1 MACQGVIVPVL
12 PEFARSFG
20 VRTAIIGIAVSAFGI
35 GRLVVNVPL
44 GMVADRYGRR
54 VVLIGGPLVTSA
66 AMLGCAFSPNIGVFL
81 FWRVVT
87 GVGSAM
93 YMTGAQIYLADI
105 STPDN
110 RAKNIATNQGAL
122 FLGVSMGP
130 VLGGFLAEWFGLK
143 APFIV
148 VGVIVLFAA
157 LHAYLRLPE
166 TRPER
171 ATDEHGLSLEE
182 AHERS

>member
-122 FLGVSMGP
+122 FLGVSA
-130 VLGGFLAEWFGLK
+130 VTFSIFLTRSSGQQLLM
-143 APFIV
+143 P
-148 VGVIVLFAA
+148 
-157 LHAYLRLPE
+157 LHGR
-166 TRPER
+166 
-171 ATDEHGLSLEE
+171 DELGLSPGQLGIVFTLI
-182 AHERS
+182 AWVAL